1 MDASG
6 LARVPASEFALVA
19 SLFVVLSL
27 AWTLPLAA
35 TFGQAL
41 PSDLGDP
48 LLNTWILAWGADR
61 AAHGFHG
68 LWNAPIFFPY
78 PGTLAYSEHLLGLLP
93 FTAPVQWLTRNPVSA
108 YNVAFLFSYVL
119 AGTGMF
125 VLARSVC
132 GRRDAAFLAALA
144 FAFSPYRTL
153 QEPHLQVLMSGWM
166 PLALWA
172 LHRYLGHLS
181 ARMLALLVVVFLF
194 QALSNGYLLYY
205 LPVALLVVAARDVPW
220 RTRARWRALGGLAV
234 AAAFVLAAL
243 APVASV
249 YYQVRREQ
257 GLVRSPAEMAHF
269 SADAGSYLRAPNR
282 LRLWGPVLGQPVD
295 TEGTL
300 FPGAAVLVLAA
311 TALVTWRAGR
321 SRHAV
326 TYALV
331 AAAAFMLSLGPRP
344 TFGRYLQM
352 QNGPYAWLAAIVPGL
367 DGLRVP
373 ARLGLV
379 VMLALAVL
387 AAIGASVVLR
397 RLSGWSRRAAVAAL
411 GAVIIAE
418 GYGGPM
424 RMVPFNPHG
433 RPSYRPAYEWL
444 ARQPPGALLTLP
456 VGAAGTTEATL
467 GQQYATLIHR
477 HPLINGFSGYQS
489 PIAGFIEGP
498 YAQPFLTLE
507 NLPATLDFLRAIG
520 ARYILLSEADYLDGA
535 LARATFDAFSAL
547 SDQFVLRSRLGA
559 VWVFTLKSAA
569 PPPAPDA
576 RALAMVPPA
585 AFRATASHEPAR
597 LPLAFDGDVESR
609 WLSGQPQSGNEWI
622 SLTFE
627 RPRDIAIV
635 RLVVGRRSFFDYP
648 RELVVESSEGGTVFR
663 ETYRGTILK
672 ELWLGLLRSPAFPA
686 ADITLPRNRTVIL
699 RLRQTGHAR
708 TPYWSIHELT
718 IFER

>member
-1 MDASG
+1 VFR
-6 LARVPASEFALVA
+6 RV
-19 SLFVVLSL
+19 
-27 AWTLPLAA
+27 
-35 TFGQAL
+35 L

-78 PGTLAYSEHLLGLLP
+78 LNTLAYSEHLLGVLP
-93 FTAPVQWLTRNPVSA
+93 FTAPVQWLTRNPVAA
-108 YNVAFLFSYVL
+108 YNFAFLFSYVL
-119 AGTGMF
+119 AGTGMY

-132 GRRDAAFLAALA
+132 GRRDAALLAALT

-172 LHRYLGHLS
+172 LHRYLESLS
-181 ARMLALLVVVFLF
+181 ARMLALLVVAFLF

-205 LPVALLVVAARDVPW
+205 LPVALVVVALRDFPW
-220 RTRARWRALGGLAV
+220 RTRARWQAFAGLAV
-234 AAAFVLAAL
+234 AAALVLAAL

-257 GLVRSPAEMAHF
+257 GLRRSAAEMAFF

-282 LRLWGPVLGQPVD
+282 LRLWGPVLGQPAD

-300 FPGAAVLVLAA
+300 FPGATILVLAA
-311 TALVTWRAGR
+311 TTLVTWRAGR

-331 AAAAFMLSLGPRP
+331 AAVAFVLSLGPRLS
-344 TFGRYLQM
+344 FGRHLLTEH
-352 QNGPYAWLAAIVPGL
+352 GPYAWLAAIVPGL

-379 VMLALAVL
+379 VILALAVL
-387 AAIGASVVLR
+387 AAIGASLVLQ
-397 RLSGWSRRAAVAAL
+397 RLSGWSRRAAVALL
-411 GAVIIAE
+411 GIVILTE
-418 GYGGPM
+418 GFGGPM
-424 RMVPFNPHG
+424 RIVPFSPQG
-433 RPSYRPAYEWL
+433 RPTNRTAYDWL
-444 ARQPPGALLTLP
+444 KRQPPGALLTLP
-456 VGAAGTTEATL
+456 VGNAGTTEATL
-467 GQQYATLIHR
+467 AQQYATLIHR
-477 HPLINGFSGYQS
+477 HPLVNGFSGYQS
-489 PIAGFIEGP
+489 PIAEFMTGP

-507 NLPATLDFLRAIG
+507 DLPAALDFLRAIN
-520 ARYILLSEADYLDGA
+520 ARYILLNEADYLDGA
-535 LARATFDAFSAL
+535 LARATLDAFSAL
-547 SDQFVLRSRLGA
+547 SDRFVLQARLGGA
-559 VWVFTLKSAA
+559 WVFTLRAA
-569 PPPAPDA
+569 ASPPAPDA
-576 RALAMVPPA
+576 PVLTIVPPA
-585 AFRATASHEPAR
+585 AFRAAASHEPAR

-609 WLSGQPQSGNEWI
+609 WLSGQPQSGSEWI
-622 SLTFE
+622 SLSFD

-635 RLVVGRRSFFDYP
+635 RLVIGRWSFFNYP
-648 RELVVESSEGGTVFR
+648 RELVVESSESGTEFR
-663 ETYRGTILK
+663 ELYRGAVLK
-672 ELWLGLLRSPAFPA
+672 DLCLGLLRSPAFPA
-686 ADITLPRNRTVIL
+686 ADIALPQNRTLIL
-699 RLRQTGHAR
+699 RLRQTGHAT